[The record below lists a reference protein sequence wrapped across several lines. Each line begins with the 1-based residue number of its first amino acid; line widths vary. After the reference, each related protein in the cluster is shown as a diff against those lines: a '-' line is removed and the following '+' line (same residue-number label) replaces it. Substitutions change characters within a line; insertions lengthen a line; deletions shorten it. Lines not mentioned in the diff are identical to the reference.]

1 MNFFKKVSPWFLS
14 KNRIFYQGYFLGKLN
29 QKRPFFDILDK
40 KECVLD
46 QNSKV
51 LKQSQKLK
59 FFKWVSPWFLSRNR
73 IFSQGCLFGN

>member
-14 KNRIFYQGYFLGKLN
+14 KNRIFYQGYFWGKLN

-51 LKQSQKLK
+51 
-59 FFKWVSPWFLSRNR
+59 
-73 IFSQGCLFGN
+73 